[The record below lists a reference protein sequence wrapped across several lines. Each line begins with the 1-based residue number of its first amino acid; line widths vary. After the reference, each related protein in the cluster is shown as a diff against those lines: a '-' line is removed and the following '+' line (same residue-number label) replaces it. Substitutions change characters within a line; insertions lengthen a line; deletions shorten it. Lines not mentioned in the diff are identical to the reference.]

1 MQTVFKI
8 SPDFINGGFEAVGGI
23 MTWFNVRRL
32 LKDKKVRGVDWRIAG
47 FWSSWS
53 LWNIV
58 YYPLLNQPLSW
69 LAGLVLAVGN
79 LAWLG
84 LAYIYRKA

>member
-1 MQTVFKI
+1 MTCDI
-8 SPDFINGGFEAVGGI
+8 INGSFELVGGV

-32 LKDKKVRGVDWRIAG
+32 LNDKKVRGVDWRIAG

-53 LWNIV
+53 VWNIL

-79 LAWLG
+79 LTWLG
-84 LAYIYRKA
+84 LAFHYRNR

>member
-1 MQTVFKI
+1 MTCDI
-8 SPDFINGGFEAVGGI
+8 INGAFELVGGV

-53 LWNIV
+53 LWNV
-58 YYPLLNQPLSW
+58 LYYPLLNQPISW
-69 LAGLVLAVGN
+69 LGGLVLAVGN
-79 LAWLG
+79 VAWLG
-84 LAYIYRKA
+84 LAYTYRKA